1 MGTTAPPC
9 HEPQQL
15 QALKHANQVRR
26 ARSEL
31 KRRIASGET
40 SVPQVLIACPS
51 HAATMSVSD
60 LLMSQKWWGTTRCR
74 RLLVSIG
81 IPERKAIGTLTER
94 QRTAMAAVV
103 ELRAG
108 LARGELGAA
117 ERPEQDSNLRPTP

>member
-1 MGTTAPPC
+1 MPWGPSYEKRFDGDYSPPC

-26 ARSEL
+26 ARAEL

-40 SVPQVLIACPS
+40 SVPQILIACPS
-51 HAATMSVSD
+51 HAATMSASD
-60 LLMSQKWWGTTRCR
+60 LLMSQKWWGTTRSR

-81 IPERKAIGTLTER
+81 IPERKPIGTLTER
-94 QRTAMAAVV
+94 QRTAMAALV

-108 LARGELGAA
+108 LARGRGSG
-117 ERPEQDSNLRPTP
+117 RR

>member
-1 MGTTAPPC
+1 MGTTAPTC

-15 QALKHANQVRR
+15 QALKHANRVRC

-60 LLMSQKWWGTTRCR
+60 LLMSQKWWGTTRSR

-81 IPERKAIGTLTER
+81 IPEGKPIGTLTER
-94 QRTAMAAVV
+94 QRTAMAALV

-108 LARGELGAA
+108 LAQVP
-117 ERPEQDSNLRPTP
+117 PE

>member
-1 MGTTAPPC
+1 MGSTAPC
-9 HEPQQL
+9 HQPQQL
-15 QALKHANQVRR
+15 QAPKHANQVRS

-31 KRRIASGET
+31 KRKIASGET

-60 LLMSQKWWGTTRCR
+60 LLMSQKWWGTTRSR

-81 IPERKAIGTLTER
+81 IPERKPIGTLTPR
-94 QRTAMAAVV
+94 QRTAMAALL

-108 LARGELGAA
+108 LANDAV
-117 ERPEQDSNLRPTP
+117 RPLPAPQP

>member
-1 MGTTAPPC
+1 MGTPAPPC

-51 HAATMSVSD
+51 HAATMSASD
-60 LLMSQKWWGTTRCR
+60 LLMSQKWWGTTRSR
-74 RLLVSIG
+74 RLLISIG
-81 IPERKAIGTLTER
+81 IPERKPIGSLTER
-94 QRTAMAAVV
+94 QRTAMAALV

-108 LARGELGAA
+108 LARGGLGAA
-117 ERPEQDSNLRPTP
+117 ASRETPV